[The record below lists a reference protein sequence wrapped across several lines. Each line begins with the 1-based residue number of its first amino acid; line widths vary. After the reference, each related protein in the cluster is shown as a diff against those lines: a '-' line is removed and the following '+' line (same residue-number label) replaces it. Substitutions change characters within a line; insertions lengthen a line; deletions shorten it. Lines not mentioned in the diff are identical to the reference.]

1 MKGEKWKD
9 IREESF
15 NIRKFPQ
22 TLRHYFNIPL
32 LLMINLRSSFTALL
46 KFYYF
51 AMHTFDYH
59 NYNYIRFFF
68 LLYPTHFPSFT
79 RFLTQTS
86 SEFNYTAVRSCHC
99 VIPELD
105 THSAQN
111 MLCTEKRSGYFSP
124 LSMLLVRELDYAT
137 TDRFQIKQ
145 LIWKL
150 LLPRCHDRGS

>member
-22 TLRHYFNIPL
+22 PLRHYFNIPL

-68 LLYPTHFPSFT
+68 LLYPIHFHSLT
-79 RFLTQTS
+79 RFLIQTS
-86 SEFNYTAVRSCHC
+86 SEFNYTDVRSSHC

-111 MLCTEKRSGYFSP
+111 MLCTENRSGYFSP
-124 LSMLLVRELDYAT
+124 LSMLLEQELDYAT

-145 LIWKL
+145 LICKL